1 MDRRGSGVR
10 TQRGERQQDGRQAGE
25 QSFHREA
32 SNGGGAAVRG
42 CGVGRSEKTG
52 RQRRIINEMTVHS
65 KGVTRRCRFPKQ
77 ESRCSFE
84 KCNLTPVLVLAR
96 ERAFRLPPCYSLL
109 CQLSQ

>member
-10 TQRGERQQDGRQAGE
+10 TQRRDRQQDGRQAGE

-52 RQRRIINEMTVHS
+52 RQRRIIDEMTVHS
-65 KGVTRRCRFPKQ
+65 KGATRRCRLPKQ

-84 KCNLTPVLVLAR
+84 PLFLLQPL
-96 ERAFRLPPCYSLL
+96 RLPIGKALRR
-109 CQLSQ
+109 

>member
-1 MDRRGSGVR
+1 M
-10 TQRGERQQDGRQAGE
+10 
-25 QSFHREA
+25 
-32 SNGGGAAVRG
+32 RG

-84 KCNLTPVLVLAR
+84 KCNLTLVFFTQDEVLYDANLRNLQILSEATQ
-96 ERAFRLPPCYSLL
+96 RLPDALKRIWPAMGKGVRDGTI
-109 CQLSQ
+109 